1 MARWKKSV
9 WVLVACSVLL
19 FGCGPEAPLRVGFIG
34 GLSDRN
40 SDNGQAG
47 QHGVIL
53 AAEMP
58 NESWPCVDF
67 SDVVGNMLKGQ
78 PDGLLFVAGGIDVAR
93 LARQSRRQAPK
104 LPISASEWAGTEQLS
119 ELGGKV
125 VDGLVIVQNYKRDDD
140 SPRFRAF
147 REAYFKRYQKDPG
160 YSSVSAYD
168 AATVLRYGP
177 YQGLQQIVFDAKA
190 IRGARFF

>member
-1 MARWKKSV
+1 M
-9 WVLVACSVLL
+9 
-19 FGCGPEAPLRVGFIG
+19 RVGFIG

-93 LARQSRRQAPK
+93 LARQSR
-104 LPISASEWAGTEQLS
+104 SC
-119 ELGGKV
+119 
-125 VDGLVIVQNYKRDDD
+125 
-140 SPRFRAF
+140 RFRRPNGLA
-147 REAYFKRYQKDPG
+147 P
-160 YSSVSAYD
+160 SS
-168 AATVLRYGP
+168 
-177 YQGLQQIVFDAKA
+177 
-190 IRGARFF
+190 